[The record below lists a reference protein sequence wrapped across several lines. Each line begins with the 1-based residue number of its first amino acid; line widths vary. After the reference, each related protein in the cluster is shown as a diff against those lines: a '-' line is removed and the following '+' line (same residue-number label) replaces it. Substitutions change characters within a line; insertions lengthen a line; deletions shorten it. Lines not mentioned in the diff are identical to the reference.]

1 MNKATIENDIIK
13 FPFNPTGGYYSHER
27 EYKLPVKYYRGAN
40 FEGIVGNGSD
50 EPSKTLSFEIDM
62 VIATDI
68 INALFEE
75 NQKLSSE
82 NKRLYSENHNLL
94 TELNEANGDY

>member
-1 MNKATIENDIIK
+1 
-13 FPFNPTGGYYSHER
+13 
-27 EYKLPVKYYRGAN
+27 
-40 FEGIVGNGSD
+40 
-50 EPSKTLSFEIDM
+50 M